1 MKSTKTILA
10 AAIVIAGF
18 AYAVGSA
25 HPTVHDSLKHSH
37 CFSPHPED
45 FRGYTV
51 EVTGSE
57 PPTIIIPEVEGQN
70 GFVLTDVLATIPA
83 AVFVV
88 YQDTGEGPEEMV
100 RFEASHAGKLN
111 LTTGIPLI
119 AGSTILVES
128 PTGAVP
134 TTITIRG
141 YVY

>member
-1 MKSTKTILA
+1 MKSTKTVLA
-10 AAIVIAGF
+10 VAIVIAGF
-18 AYAVGSA
+18 AYAANAFPPGGNGNQNCSF
-25 HPTVHDSLKHSH
+25 PK
-37 CFSPHPED
+37 PED

-70 GFVLTDVLATIPA
+70 GFVLTDVLALIPA

-100 RFEASHAGKLN
+100 RFGASHTGKLN
-111 LTTGIPLI
+111 LTSGIPLI

-128 PTGAVP
+128 PTGEVP